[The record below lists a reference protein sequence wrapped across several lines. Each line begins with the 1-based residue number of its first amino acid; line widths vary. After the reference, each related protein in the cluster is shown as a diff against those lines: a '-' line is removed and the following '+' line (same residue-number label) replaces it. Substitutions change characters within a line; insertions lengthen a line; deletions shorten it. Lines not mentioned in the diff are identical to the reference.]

1 MGAVT
6 LKVKIVIIIIT
17 ASILLSVGGIG
28 IGVAVSD
35 SLRRAETERIFT
47 EAAPLELERQRL
59 EREIKSFN
67 RLIEEPIPGGATL
80 TVVATNLRE
89 EVYTE
94 LFAILEE
101 ASDRLLHP
109 EEEEGDEP
117 TVQPDQPED
126 GEPEQRPFV
135 GTLVI
140 SPSQLPGT
148 EGNITR
154 EQFDEMLEAG
164 WTTALSVSSAQIYSL
179 DSYLS
184 TAYSRFTALGIEMPK
199 TAYFGDASYS
209 EECDETL
216 KRYGISTVMHT
227 NYEDYEIVTNDASS
241 DMWRVTAIGWSGV
254 KGSITSATDTYD
266 MLLVKR
272 GAVAFTLE
280 IWYDNRLN
288 ASHYVPVDSTS
299 SFTNMI
305 NIFGEKVAS
314 GDLFIQDAPSGKEQY
329 AAYLEQYDFATEKY
343 EPQLNAMLDRLAEIK
358 AELDRIYNRHR

>member
-1 MGAVT
+1 MGALT
-6 LKVKIVIIIIT
+6 LKAKIVIIIIA
-17 ASILLSVGGIG
+17 ASIVLSVGGIG

-35 SLRRAETERIFT
+35 ALAREETERIFV

-59 EREIKSFN
+59 EREIKNFN

-80 TVVATNLRE
+80 SIVATNLRE

-101 ASDRLLHP
+101 ASERLLHP

-117 TVQPDQPED
+117 TEQPED

-154 EQFDEMLEAG
+154 EQFDEMLLAG
-164 WTTALSVSSAQIYSL
+164 WSTALSVTSSQIYGL
-179 DSYLS
+179 EGYLS
-184 TAYSRFTALGIEMPK
+184 TAYSRFAELDIDMPK

-209 EECDETL
+209 EECDEVL
-216 KRYGISTVMHT
+216 KRFGISTVMHT

-280 IWYDNRLN
+280 IWYDNRAN

-305 NIFGEKVAS
+305 NIFGEKVTS

-329 AAYLEQYDFATEKY
+329 AAYLEQYAFATEKY
-343 EPQLNAMLDRLAEIK
+343 EPQLKAMLDRLAEVK
-358 AELDRIYNRHR
+358 TELDRIYNGNR